1 MFKDIRIALIFSV
14 VLLDIIGIGIIFPI
28 IPDLLSD
35 VGIDQ
40 NASAAFWGGLLSAS
54 YAFMQFVFSPT
65 IGTISDIFGR
75 RPVLLLASLLLAV
88 DYLVMGFAETIWIL
102 FIGRIV
108 GGLAGGTI
116 VTGTAYLADIS
127 NARDKKKNFAI
138 IGAAFGLGFILGP
151 VVGGTMGEIS
161 VRAPFFLSALLSFL
175 NFFLCLFL
183 LPETL
188 KCGSRKNFAVKK
200 LNPFFNILNIL
211 KINTLK
217 GLFFCFFLIA
227 YANTVYPAIWSFWGR
242 EVFGWSSGMIGFT
255 LACYGFLLFIV
266 QAFIIRLQFFDRLST
281 KSLMSFSLIC
291 GIIALFA
298 FGFVR
303 VELFVFVIIP
313 IAALSEMVS
322 PTLKAFLSNEISEK
336 DQGLLQGIL
345 NSIVGLTSIIGP
357 ISMSYVF
364 SKGASQ
370 ESTIYIPGAP
380 FLFAGCLFIASL
392 VFIRRFLS

>member
-28 IPDLLSD
+28 IPDLLSE
-35 VGIDQ
+35 VGIEQ
-40 NASAAFWGGLLSAS
+40 NASAAFWGGLLSSS

-65 IGTISDIFGR
+65 IGTLSDIFGR
-75 RPVLLLASLLLAV
+75 RPVLLLASLLLAL

-102 FIGRIV
+102 FIGRII
-108 GGLAGGTI
+108 GGIAGGTI
-116 VTGTAYLADIS
+116 ATGTAYLADIS
-127 NARDKKKNFAI
+127 NAGDKKKNFAI

-151 VVGGTMGEIS
+151 VVGGLMGEIS

-175 NFFLCLFL
+175 NFLLCLFL

-188 KCGSRKNFAVKK
+188 KFGSKNFALSK
-200 LNPFFNILNIL
+200 LNPFLNILNIF
-211 KINTLK
+211 KIRTLK
-217 GLFFCFFLIA
+217 GLFFSFFLIA
-227 YANTVYPAIWSFWGR
+227 FANTVYPATWSFWGR

-281 KSLMSFSLIC
+281 KNLMSLSLVC
-291 GIIALFA
+291 GIFALFS
-298 FGFVR
+298 FGFIR
-303 VELFVFVIIP
+303 FELFVFVIIP

-322 PTLKAFLSNEISEK
+322 PTLKAFLSNQIPEM

-357 ISMSYVF
+357 ISMSYIF

-370 ESTIYIPGAP
+370 GSFFYIPGAP
-380 FLFAGCLFIASL
+380 FLFAGCLFFASL
-392 VFIRRFLS
+392 IFIRRFLP

>member
-1 MFKDIRIALIFSV
+1 MFKDIRFALIFSV
-14 VLLDIIGIGIIFPI
+14 VLLDIVGIGIIFPI
-28 IPDLLSD
+28 IPDLLSE

-40 NASAAFWGGLLSAS
+40 NASAAFWGGLLSSS

-65 IGTISDIFGR
+65 IGTLSDFFGR
-75 RPVLLLASLLLAV
+75 RPVLLLASLLLAL

-116 VTGTAYLADIS
+116 ATGTAYLADIS
-127 NARDKKKNFAI
+127 NAGDKKKNFAI

-151 VVGGTMGEIS
+151 VVGGLMGEIS

-188 KCGSRKNFAVKK
+188 KFGTRKNFAVKK
-200 LNPFFNILNIL
+200 LNPFLNILNIF
-211 KINTLK
+211 KIPTLK

-227 YANTVYPAIWSFWGR
+227 FANTVYPAIWSFWGR

-266 QAFIIRLQFFDRLST
+266 QAFIIRLQFFDKLST
-281 KSLMSFSLIC
+281 KNLMSFSLMC
-291 GIIALFA
+291 GIIALFS

-303 VELFVFVIIP
+303 FELLVFAIIP

-322 PTLKAFLSNEISEK
+322 PTLKAFLSNEISEM

-345 NSIVGLTSIIGP
+345 
-357 ISMSYVF
+357 
-364 SKGASQ
+364 
-370 ESTIYIPGAP
+370 
-380 FLFAGCLFIASL
+380 
-392 VFIRRFLS
+392 